1 MIRVL
6 ANFYDGKTLFLAG
19 AEIADDPSLAFAE
32 KRGLVERIPEKKE
45 EKPVKK
51 TKKK

>member
-19 AEIADDPSLAFAE
+19 AEIADDLSLAFAE
-32 KRGLVERIPEKKE
+32 KRGLVVRIPEKE